1 MSARVRSLVLSS
13 SSILR
18 LVLALAAASLAVAGC
33 SHVQPWQREDL
44 ARPTMV
50 GDQEPGEAR
59 FDEHARTAREGGAG
73 GSGQA
78 GGGCGCN

>member
-1 MSARVRSLVLSS
+1 MSGRARSLLLSS
-13 SSILR
+13 S
-18 LVLALAAASLAVAGC
+18 LAFTLAASAGC

-44 ARPTMV
+44 ARRTMV
-50 GDQEPGEAR
+50 ADQEPGEAR
-59 FDEHARTAREGGAG
+59 FDEHSRTSREGAGG